1 MMSDSFK
8 HDLKGVKSA
17 TTLNDLVHGADKYT
31 ILQMMSTSFYLPT
44 DILASSKVTVLK
56 VVVIS
61 GEEFAAKY
69 QDQPRVHTDIDSRIL
84 EKACWVGVSTRWLNI
99 QPQHVFHVCK
109 LWYGEP
115 PKGAK

>member
-17 TTLNDLVHGADKYT
+17 TLLSDLVVAPDKNT
-31 ILQMMSTSFYLPT
+31 VLWMMKTSFYLPT
-44 DILASSKVTVLK
+44 DILSSSKVTVLK
-56 VVVIS
+56 VKVIT
-61 GEEFAAKY
+61 GKEFELNY
-69 QDQPRVHTDIDSRIL
+69 LFGQNIHCDIDPSIIC
-84 EKACWVGVSTRWLNI
+84 KARWVGVSTRWFNYHT
-99 QPQHVFHVCK
+99 QEVFHVCK